1 MKENNRGHL
10 KRGVDKIKDR
20 IYKATKE
27 IVNAH
32 PETIHLILVSL
43 LFPETFYS
51 TKTNKTINDYIL
63 ELEYDSDW
71 RLKQRTGDGEMVTE
85 LFMENLAPMV
95 RTKIIDA
102 IRDYIDNSSI
112 KKFQKQINQIE
123 QIIERGH
130 YI

>member
-71 RLKQRTGDGEMVTE
+71 RLKQRTGGEMVTE

>member
-10 KRGVDKIKDR
+10 KRSVDKIKDK

-43 LFPETFYS
+43 LYPDTFYS
-51 TKTNKTINDYIL
+51 TKTNKDINGWLL
-63 ELEYDSDW
+63 ELERDHDY
-71 RLKQRTGDGEMVTE
+71 RLKQRTGGEMVTE

-95 RTKIIDA
+95 RTKITGA
-102 IRDYIDNSSI
+102 ILDYIDNSSI
-112 KKFQKQINQIE
+112 KKLQKNINQISE
-123 QIIERGH
+123 IIERGH